1 MYLFNEN
8 RGYCQI
14 SERLK
19 PILLVAQRISIP
31 LMYVVRCVFHV
42 NVKLPV

>member
-1 MYLFNEN
+1 MYLLKEN
-8 RGYCQI
+8 REYYQI

-19 PILLVAQRISIP
+19 PILLVAQRISIL

-42 NVKLPV
+42 NVKLLV

>member
-8 RGYCQI
+8 RGYYQI
-14 SERLK
+14 AESLK
-19 PILLVAQRISIP
+19 LILLVAQRISIL

-42 NVKLPV
+42 NVKLPE